1 VRSRLVVIPVAGRLA
16 VIPVAGALALAGC
29 GGSGGTAASRPAPPD
44 PLGVS
49 VLITNGRVVASPASF
64 GAGPVLFTVTN
75 QARGSQSLRI
85 ERRHGARVADTA
97 PLNPQGSTQVSVVF
111 RKGRYTLSA
120 GARGRTVAQLRQR
133 RIRPQTIVVGRSR
146 PSSGS
151 TLLSP

>member
-1 VRSRLVVIPVAGRLA
+1 MRSWLA
-16 VIPVAGALALAGC
+16 VMLVAGALVLAGC
-29 GGSGGTAASRPAPPD
+29 GGSGDTAASRPAPPN

-49 VLITNGRVVASPASF
+49 VVITNARIVASPASF

-85 ERRHGARVADTA
+85 KRRHGVNVADTA
-97 PLNPQGSTQVSVVF
+97 PLNPQGSTQVSVIF
-111 RKGRYTLSA
+111 RTGRYTLSA
-120 GARGRTVAQLRQR
+120 GSRGRA
-133 RIRPQTIVVGRSR
+133 IRPQTIVVGRRR